1 MYFVAALHCGRV
13 DLAISTQTG
22 GYYDS
27 VVAEQ
32 LGSEPWGVAGRIGHS
47 ILTNAQSLVQLEDAD
62 WILGRNTELLDEAIE
77 EAFAACET
85 SRPRPGVMTTSVLFV
100 LTALSQTDLLSILPR
115 SVCESHP
122 SLIWRD
128 LSGGAWS
135 SPVFLMRRRHSHL
148 TLGARRLLEALQ
160 TTMHEL
166 D

>member
-77 EAFAACET
+77 EA
-85 SRPRPGVMTTSVLFV
+85 SVLFV

-148 TLGARRLLEALQ
+148 TLGARRLREALQ